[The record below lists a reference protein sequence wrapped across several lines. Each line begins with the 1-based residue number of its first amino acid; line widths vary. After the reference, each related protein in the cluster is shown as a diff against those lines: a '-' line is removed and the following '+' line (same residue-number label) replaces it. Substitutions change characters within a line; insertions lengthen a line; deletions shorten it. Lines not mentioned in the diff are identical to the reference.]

1 MDAID
6 RIRDFALAPADRDRS
21 LAQGV
26 PSLATSFHRSRKHP
40 GRKRLRRV
48 AATPRRDEPSEEEM
62 CRLVR
67 PYGFVVR
74 IDATALIEDRPF
86 LKLYRFADRCHP
98 AGTFAGFSELMQWLT
113 EQTPNRS

>member
-1 MDAID
+1 M
-6 RIRDFALAPADRDRS
+6 
-21 LAQGV
+21 
-26 PSLATSFHRSRKHP
+26 
-40 GRKRLRRV
+40 
-48 AATPRRDEPSEEEM
+48 AATPRRDEPSDEEM